1 MSIQIL
7 LQAWVETYSQRNNQT
22 FALFQN
28 QQSFETIQ
36 DMIVIFRFH
45 HSGLFCRYSTLG
57 YNLDTIGILEDLHA
71 FQTSRIDGVLF

>member
-7 LQAWVETYSQRNNQT
+7 LQAWVETYSQRCNQT
-22 FALFQN
+22 FDLFQN
-28 QQSFETIQ
+28 QQSFQTIQ

-57 YNLDTIGILEDLHA
+57 YNLNTIVILEYLHD
-71 FQTSRIDGVLF
+71 FKQIE